1 MSTDAPILLRL
12 DDVTVGYG
20 ALTVLHGVDLV
31 VRRGEVVALLGA
43 NGAGKST
50 LLAAASG
57 LLRPAAGRVWL
68 RGRDVTAL
76 PAERLVRLG
85 LAHVPERR
93 QVFSTMTVAENLLL
107 GAHHRIGRDPRAA
120 IRLDVERVF
129 AMFPQLA
136 RRPKQLAGSLS
147 GGEQQMLAIG
157 RALMARPA
165 VLLLDEPSL
174 GLAPLVAREIFSV
187 VGELPAQECAVLL
200 VEQNARAALAV
211 AARGYVL
218 ELGRI
223 AKEGAAF
230 DLAQD
235 PAVSAAYLGG
245 RKETDG
251 GSGALRAVGG
261 DRADHTQSA

>member
-1 MSTDAPILLRL
+1 MSGSAREERAPLTADEAILLRL
-12 DDVTVGYG
+12 DGVSAGYG
-20 ALTVLHGVDLV
+20 ALSVLHGVDLV

-57 LLRPAAGRVWL
+57 LLRPSAGRVWL

-93 QVFSTMTVAENLLL
+93 QVFSTMTVVENLLL

-129 AMFPQLA
+129 AMFPQLSK
-136 RRPKQLAGSLS
+136 RPGQLAGSLS

-174 GLAPLVAREIFSV
+174 GLAPLVTRDIFRV

-200 VEQNARAALAV
+200 VEQNARAALGV
-211 AARGYVL
+211 AARGYML
-218 ELGRI
+218 ELGRV
-223 AKEGAAF
+223 AKEGASRE
-230 DLAQD
+230 LAD
-235 PAVSAAYLGG
+235 DAAVSAAYFG
-245 RKETDG
+245 RGKNE
-251 GSGALRAVGG
+251 R
-261 DRADHTQSA
+261 SA